1 MYTGLGQVTFQPGF
15 AFSSEVGGLNGRRSE
30 LLRDLAAP
38 GKSAVRPHGSGSG
51 CETAKSPKLKTSP
64 ALVVFCLL
72 YCICMRYNMPMPNS
86 FSQLEQRRD
95 QILQQMKAIDRLRR
109 GSLSRQFFKKPGCA
123 SQTQQGP
130 YYVLQGYIQGQKF
143 SERVPA
149 DQAPQIEPLVA
160 NYKRFEQLAEEF
172 VNVTDQL
179 TRLSQSAPD
188 AKKNSRRKSA
198 RSGSAKP
205 TPSSD

>member
-1 MYTGLGQVTFQPGF
+1 
-15 AFSSEVGGLNGRRSE
+15 
-30 LLRDLAAP
+30 
-38 GKSAVRPHGSGSG
+38 
-51 CETAKSPKLKTSP
+51 
-64 ALVVFCLL
+64 
-72 YCICMRYNMPMPNS
+72 MPTS

-95 QILQQMKAIDRLRR
+95 QILQQIKAIDRLRR
-109 GSLSRQFFKKPGCA
+109 GSLSRQFFKKPG
-123 SQTQQGP
+123 STSPQGP

-149 DQAPQIEPLVA
+149 DQALHIEPLVA
-160 NYKRFEQLAEEF
+160 NYKRFEKLAEEF
-172 VNVTDQL
+172 VSVTDQL

-188 AKKNSRRKSA
+188 AKKNSKKRSA

>member
-1 MYTGLGQVTFQPGF
+1 M
-15 AFSSEVGGLNGRRSE
+15 
-30 LLRDLAAP
+30 
-38 GKSAVRPHGSGSG
+38 H
-51 CETAKSPKLKTSP
+51 
-64 ALVVFCLL
+64 
-72 YCICMRYNMPMPNS
+72 NS

-95 QILQQMKAIDRLRR
+95 QILQQIKAIDRLRR
-109 GSLSRQFFKKPGCA
+109 GSLSRQFFKKPRSA
-123 SQTQQGP
+123 FKVQQGP

-160 NYKRFEQLAEEF
+160 NYKRFEVLAEEF
-172 VNVTDQL
+172 VSVTDQL
-179 TRLSQSAPD
+179 TRLSQAAPD

>member
-1 MYTGLGQVTFQPGF
+1 
-15 AFSSEVGGLNGRRSE
+15 
-30 LLRDLAAP
+30 
-38 GKSAVRPHGSGSG
+38 
-51 CETAKSPKLKTSP
+51 
-64 ALVVFCLL
+64 
-72 YCICMRYNMPMPNS
+72 MPNS

-109 GSLSRQFFKKPGCA
+109 GSLSRQFFKKPRSA
-123 SQTQQGP
+123 SQVQQGP

-160 NYKRFEQLAEEF
+160 NYKRFEKLAEEF
-172 VNVTDQL
+172 VQVTDQL
-179 TRLSQSAPD
+179 TRLSQAAPD
-188 AKKNSRRKSA
+188 AKKNSRRKLA
-198 RSGSAKP
+198 RNGSAKP

>member
-1 MYTGLGQVTFQPGF
+1 
-15 AFSSEVGGLNGRRSE
+15 
-30 LLRDLAAP
+30 
-38 GKSAVRPHGSGSG
+38 
-51 CETAKSPKLKTSP
+51 
-64 ALVVFCLL
+64 
-72 YCICMRYNMPMPNS
+72 MPIS

-95 QILQQMKAIDRLRR
+95 QILQQMQAIDRLRR
-109 GSLSRQFFKKPGCA
+109 GSLSRQFFKQPHCA
-123 SQTQQGP
+123 SRPHQGP
-130 YYVLQGYIQGQKF
+130 YYVLQGYVQGQKF

-160 NYKRFEQLAEEF
+160 NYKRFEKLAEEF
-172 VNVTDQL
+172 VSVTDQL

-188 AKKNSRRKSA
+188 AKKNSRRRSA

>member
-1 MYTGLGQVTFQPGF
+1 M
-15 AFSSEVGGLNGRRSE
+15 
-30 LLRDLAAP
+30 
-38 GKSAVRPHGSGSG
+38 H
-51 CETAKSPKLKTSP
+51 
-64 ALVVFCLL
+64 
-72 YCICMRYNMPMPNS
+72 NS

-95 QILQQMKAIDRLRR
+95 HILQQMKAIDRLRR
-109 GSLSRQFFKKPGCA
+109 GSLSRQFFKKPRSCPKV
-123 SQTQQGP
+123 QQGP

-160 NYKRFEQLAEEF
+160 NYKRFEKLAQEF
-172 VNVTDQL
+172 VDVTDQL
-179 TRLSQSAPD
+179 TRLSQAAPD

-198 RSGSAKP
+198 RNGSAKP